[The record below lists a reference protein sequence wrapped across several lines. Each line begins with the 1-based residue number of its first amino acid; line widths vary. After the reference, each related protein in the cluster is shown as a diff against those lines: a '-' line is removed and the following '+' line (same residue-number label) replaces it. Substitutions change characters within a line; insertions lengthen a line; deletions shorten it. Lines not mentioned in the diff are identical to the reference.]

1 MLDGTCFQSIKHIS
15 TYCFGTP
22 VTGNFMGT
30 MPQHGEPVLPPLA
43 PPVGMNAGFAKDLY
57 ISGET
62 DHSAGIRQGSAQSE
76 WDPDD

>member
-1 MLDGTCFQSIKHIS
+1 
-15 TYCFGTP
+15 
-22 VTGNFMGT
+22 MGT